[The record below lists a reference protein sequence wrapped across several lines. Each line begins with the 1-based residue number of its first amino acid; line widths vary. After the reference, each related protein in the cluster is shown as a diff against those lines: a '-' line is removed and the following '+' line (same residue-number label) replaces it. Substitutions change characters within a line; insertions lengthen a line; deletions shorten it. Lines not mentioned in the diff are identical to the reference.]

1 MTKPQK
7 IVIILGVLMVG
18 IFVFGIK
25 FLFVEGKEMVEIIK
39 EEIVEVEKQIEEKKI
54 DLTTQVKIE
63 KIRDDL
69 MIFNVKEENAG
80 EIAEFLNNKGE
91 LNPEVGGTRDE
102 FIRALN
108 EAREESGM
116 LIIGSIENKED
127 LLKMFNL
134 IITVGAQM
142 KKVKAIE

>member
-1 MTKPQK
+1 
-7 IVIILGVLMVG
+7 MVG